1 MKSVQISVIIP
12 VHNSEKYI
20 GRCLRSLL
28 KQTKNENEYELILI
42 NDDSTDNTESAI
54 NPFLGDIRYFKNDKK
69 LGLPGS
75 LNKGIKQAKGQY
87 IVRVDSDDY
96 VHWDYLNILSMHLN
110 LNNNMDAIA
119 CDYLLVDDHQNV
131 LSHENCLD
139 KPIGCGIM
147 FKLDKLIDIGLYDE
161 EFLAR
166 EDEELSLRF
175 TKKYKIERVALP
187 LYRYRKH
194 ERNLTNNKKQ
204 MDKFSKKLIEKKF
217 NND

>member
-1 MKSVQISVIIP
+1 
-12 VHNSEKYI
+12 
-20 GRCLRSLL
+20 
-28 KQTKNENEYELILI
+28 
-42 NDDSTDNTESAI
+42 
-54 NPFLGDIRYFKNDKK
+54 
-69 LGLPGS
+69 
-75 LNKGIKQAKGQY
+75 
-87 IVRVDSDDY
+87 
-96 VHWDYLNILSMHLN
+96 MHLN

-194 ERNLTNNKKQ
+194 ESNLTNNKKQ
-204 MDKFSKKLIEKKF
+204 MEKFSKKLIEKKS